1 MQTHCKHILT
11 HQHVSDQFIDNLE
24 NYMVIII
31 SSFYVLKKD
40 GGGGWMLN
48 LYPKPRDE

>member
-11 HQHVSDQFIDNLE
+11 HQYASDQFIDNLE

-31 SSFYVLKKD
+31 YSFYVLKKG

-48 LYPKPRDE
+48 LYPKPPDE

>member
-11 HQHVSDQFIDNLE
+11 HQHGSDQFIDNLE

-31 SSFYVLKKD
+31 CSFYVLKKG

-48 LYPKPRDE
+48 LYPKPPDE